1 MLIYRGNAPLG
12 YVDGAPRSQ
21 DSVCFLCKNPLLVI
35 ISGMPKW
42 PANDVQ
48 GGLKCGALPKQMHFE
63 NVWNLVLN
71 ILKTDRHIPT
81 TSNFQRPA
89 SSPSAF
95 KKLDLCI
102 NPQAAAGGAD
112 CWGGEVE
119 GPTTQNLWEPMSIK
133 HSVYIYMYV
142 YIYVCMY
149 VCMYVLKNSQQL
161 SPVECSVE
169 HAQLCCFSRCC
180 LWELLSWATWAKRCQ
195 TFGCWCTG
203 MLVYCTH
210 TWILTRPLDMLTIVV
225 CMSSQIKCW
234 TLTVANE

>member
-1 MLIYRGNAPLG
+1 VCFAVAKTIFFLKTCVLWARFPVRRDIH
-12 YVDGAPRSQ
+12 V
-21 DSVCFLCKNPLLVI
+21 SVCTY
-35 ISGMPKW
+35 M
-42 PANDVQ
+42 
-48 GGLKCGALPKQMHFE
+48 
-63 NVWNLVLN
+63 
-71 ILKTDRHIPT
+71 ILYVST
-81 TSNFQRPA
+81 
-89 SSPSAF
+89 
-95 KKLDLCI
+95 C
-102 NPQAAAGGAD
+102 
-112 CWGGEVE
+112 
-119 GPTTQNLWEPMSIK
+119 
-133 HSVYIYMYV
+133 IYMCPHV
-142 YIYVCMY
+142 TWVCRY

-180 LWELLSWATWAKRCQ
+180 LWALLSWATWAKRCQ